1 MSFLKLCA
9 VAVLVFFACDFVWL
23 GFVAPPLY
31 QATIGPLLL
40 DRPNV
45 AAAAVFYAVYIVGIV
60 AFAIRPAPPDERFRR
75 VFARGALFGFVAYGT
90 FDLTN
95 LAVLEGWS
103 VTITIVDMAWGTVL
117 TGFVAALTHRLTV
130 ARESIR
136 GRGRS

>member
-1 MSFLKLCA
+1 MSFLRVFA
-9 VAVLVFFACDFVWL
+9 VAVPVFFACDFVWL

-40 DRPNV
+40 ERPNV

-60 AFAIRPAPPDERFRR
+60 AFAIRPAAPGERFAR

-90 FDLTN
+90 FDLTS
-95 LAVLEGWS
+95 LAVLKGWS
-103 VTITIVDMAWGTVL
+103 VTITVVDMAWGTLL

-130 ARESIR
+130 AR
-136 GRGRS
+136 GTPGGRSAA